1 MIESALPACQGLRC
15 ALAVLAVAFTFAL
28 GCGTESREPL
38 CDVVLRG
45 DLTLAATLVDQGAA
59 VDARGEN
66 GQTCLMVAAAR
77 NDPDGVNFLLS
88 SGADPNLQSTNGQ
101 TALIRAAL
109 AGDIESVQ
117 LLFEAGAEL
126 NHRARDGLTPL
137 KAAIEGGHDEIA
149 EMLRQVGAER

>member
-1 MIESALPACQGLRC
+1 VTEYARPFGKRLHSAVVL
-15 ALAVLAVAFTFAL
+15 LAVVLTLSL
-28 GCGTESREPL
+28 GCGTSPREPS

-45 DLTLAATLVDQGAA
+45 HLTLAAKLVEQGAA

-101 TALIRAAL
+101 TALIHAAL
-109 AGDIESVQ
+109 SGDIESVQ
-117 LLFEAGAEL
+117 LLFEAGADS

-137 KAAIEGGHDEIA
+137 KAAIEGEHDEIA
-149 EMLRQVGAER
+149 EMLRQAGAER